1 MKEADLAICIP
12 TYNQCK
18 FLPRAV
24 RSALNQNVRAKVI
37 AIGDDASTDE
47 TPQAMMDLLNTEPML
62 EYHRNEVNLGI
73 AGNNSKLMSLTKS
86 EFVVRLDSDDL
97 LEPQYIQTLLPLMQA
112 HPTAGYGHAAILQID
127 QNDEPIRHV
136 HMNRRTGFQG
146 PDEALKESIKSYRVA
161 ANIVIYRRQALEQVK
176 YFKSRPDYCE
186 DYDMSARLAA
196 AGWGNVYSDEVLAR
210 YRIWT
215 DNAGLRP
222 RRKQQQ
228 LAGYCRIFDEVFQPA
243 FAARQWTDKP
253 LRRQRRHLAM
263 VNSNVCF
270 LPPHSAEETQ
280 RLVTLLRQ
288 LGGSRALELKLFLL
302 QFGFAPIFERCY
314 HARGRAKLSI
324 KRMLARLRGGPLASS
339 AQQGGC

>member
-228 LAGYCRIFDEVFQPA
+228 LAGYCRIFDEVFQPGSGPTSPCVA
-243 FAARQWTDKP
+243 NAATWRWSIPTSVFFLRTRPKKRSDSSHCFASLEALGRSNSNCSYYNSASPPFSSVATTREAAR
-253 LRRQRRHLAM
+253 
-263 VNSNVCF
+263 N
-270 LPPHSAEETQ
+270 
-280 RLVTLLRQ
+280 
-288 LGGSRALELKLFLL
+288 
-302 QFGFAPIFERCY
+302 
-314 HARGRAKLSI
+314 
-324 KRMLARLRGGPLASS
+324 
-339 AQQGGC
+339 